1 MMRINLNH
9 APQIS
14 SRRSNDFKLLKT
26 RTKNEEKQK
35 IGSVETKLN
44 SSVQLFSLTQSK
56 NGMSGKRSVF
66 KPTNNSIFVP

>member
-1 MMRINLNH
+1 MMRINLNQ
-9 APQIS
+9 APLTK
-14 SRRSNDFKLLKT
+14 RSNDFKLLKT
-26 RTKNEEKQK
+26 RRNNEEKLK

-56 NGMSGKRSVF
+56 NGMSGKRSLL